1 MLILL
6 ALWCIL
12 YSYASDEIH
21 FNLMAIVSD
30 RRKLY
35 EKQIAEAEHRR
46 ELAAA
51 KVCATYI
58 IVTVFDL

>member
-1 MLILL
+1 M
-6 ALWCIL
+6 

-35 EKQIAEAEHRR
+35 KKQIAEAEHRR